1 MKTSVIVAT
10 VCLGLASAATLDGG
24 QPLKLEVTPTMARA
38 PGFVSV
44 RVTIESSDQNRRL
57 EVLAESA
64 DFSRSSTVD
73 LDGSHAPHIAVFEYA
88 KLPAGLYQVNAVL
101 IGADGRRAEVTR
113 VFNVVPAAGS

>member
-1 MKTSVIVAT
+1 MRTPAIIAAA
-10 VCLGLASAATLDGG
+10 CLGLLASAAGLDGG
-24 QPLKLEVTPTMARA
+24 QPLRLEVTPAVARA

-73 LDGSHAPHIAVFEYA
+73 LEGGHAPHIAVFEYA
-88 KLPAGLYQVNAVL
+88 KLPAGLYQVDAVL
-101 IGADGRRAEVTR
+101 IGAKGQRAEV
-113 VFNVVPAAGS
+113 